1 MRFDE
6 GEDLIYVVRK
16 HWLVFVGNVLI
27 IIFGAVLPLIV
38 LRLLPGGI
46 LSSLS
51 LQNAAELLAFLYIL
65 WLLFLWQMFFILWTT
80 YYLNV
85 VVVTNQHII
94 DIRQGGLFSRELTT
108 ARLEKVQD
116 VTIDTEGLLQTIFRM
131 GDLTIETAGE
141 SENIK
146 ITQAADPERARKAI
160 LNAHSGAAEG
170 GQTDSL

>member
-16 HWLVFVGNVLI
+16 HWLVFAGNVLVI
-27 IIFGAVLPLIV
+27 AFGAILPIIV
-38 LRLLPGGI
+38 LRLLPGGV
-46 LSSLS
+46 LSALS
-51 LQNAAELLAFLYIL
+51 LQNAAELLAFLYVL

-108 ARLEKVQD
+108 ARLEKVKD

-131 GDLTIETAGE
+131 GNLTIETAGE

-160 LNAHSGAAEG
+160 LGAHSGAAGG
-170 GQTDSL
+170 GQSDGI